1 MEESQMKIGIGS
13 DHGGYLVK
21 EQLKTYLQENYEI
34 IDFGTDSVESTDYP
48 TYAFLVGNAVADKK
62 IEKGILVC
70 TTGIGMSIACNKVHG
85 VRCAK
90 VDSNEEAVLTRQ
102 HNNSNVI
109 ALSAKKSIEEI
120 KQIIA
125 TFLTTE
131 FSNEERHMRRNQMI
145 DHYGE

>member
-1 MEESQMKIGIGS
+1 MKIGIGS

-21 EQLKTYLQENYEI
+21 EKIKEYLKDRYEI
-34 IDFGTDSVESTDYP
+34 IDFGTISIESVDYP
-48 TYAFLVGNAVADKK
+48 KYAFLVGEAVVSNE
-62 IEKGILVC
+62 IEKGILIC

-90 VDSNEEAVLTRQ
+90 VDNLEEAVLTRK

-109 ALSAKKSIEEI
+109 ALSAKKDIEEI
-120 KQIIA
+120 NQIID

-131 FSNEERHMRRNQMI
+131 FSGEERHVRRVQMI
-145 DHYGE
+145 DNYEG

>member
-1 MEESQMKIGIGS
+1 MKIGIGA

-21 EQLKTYLQENYEI
+21 EQLKAYLQEAYDV
-34 IDFGTDSVESTDYP
+34 IDFGTNSIESTDYP
-48 TYAFLVGNAVADKK
+48 KYAFLVGNAVSKK
-62 IEKGILVC
+62 EIEKGILIC

-90 VDSNEEAVLTRQ
+90 VDNREEAFLTRQ

-120 KQIIA
+120 KQIID

-131 FSNEERHMRRNQMI
+131 FSNEERHIRRNQMI
-145 DHYGE
+145 DTYGE

>member
-1 MEESQMKIGIGS
+1 MKIGIGS

-21 EQLKTYLQENYEI
+21 EKIKEYLKDKYEI
-34 IDFGTDSVESTDYP
+34 IDFGTTSIESVDYP
-48 TYAFLVGNAVADKK
+48 KYAFLVGKAVVNKEV
-62 IEKGILVC
+62 EKGILIC

-90 VDSNEEAVLTRQ
+90 VDNLEEAVLTRE

-109 ALSAKKSIEEI
+109 ALSAKKDIEEV
-120 KQIIA
+120 KQIID

-131 FSNEERHMRRNQMI
+131 FSGEERHVRRVQMI
-145 DHYGE
+145 DSYED

>member
-1 MEESQMKIGIGS
+1 MKIGIGA
-13 DHGGYLVK
+13 DHGGYLIK
-21 EQLKTYLQENYEI
+21 EQLKTYLQETYEVV
-34 IDFGTDSVESTDYP
+34 DFGTDSIESTDYP
-48 TYAFLVGNAVADKK
+48 TYAFLVGNAVSKGE
-62 IEKGILVC
+62 IEKGILIC

-90 VDSNEEAVLTRQ
+90 VDNQEEAFLTRQ

-109 ALSAKKSIEEI
+109 ALSAKKSIEEL
-120 KQIIA
+120 KQIID

-145 DHYGE
+145 DTYGE